1 MHLVFHPLFCPKMK
15 PEPSVQSTFVVKHCE
30 TAWASKSAHV
40 SKRQEMI
47 VFYWSILMIGSSGE
61 L

>member
-1 MHLVFHPLFCPKMK
+1 MK

-30 TAWASKSAHV
+30 TAWASKNAHV